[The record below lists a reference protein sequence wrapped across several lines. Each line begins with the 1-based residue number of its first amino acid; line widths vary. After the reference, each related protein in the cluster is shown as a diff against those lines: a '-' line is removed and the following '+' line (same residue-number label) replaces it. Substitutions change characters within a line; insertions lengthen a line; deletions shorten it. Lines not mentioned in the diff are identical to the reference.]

1 MTQWTRGKVFFL
13 NASAW
18 EKKNMQDFFVLLQP
32 THSVRMTSP
41 EVSQDALV
49 RRSGLGLGSEGLCTT
64 PTVDVPKVEVQTRC
78 VRDGSA
84 GKQTRSQDVS
94 NNQYNGRD

>member
-1 MTQWTRGKVFFL
+1 
-13 NASAW
+13 
-18 EKKNMQDFFVLLQP
+18 MQDFFVLLQP

-78 VRDGSA
+78 VQSSRRA
-84 GKQTRSQDVS
+84 VKMFQTINTTVEISLSLSLSLV
-94 NNQYNGRD
+94 

>member
-1 MTQWTRGKVFFL
+1 
-13 NASAW
+13 
-18 EKKNMQDFFVLLQP
+18 MQDFFVLLQP

-49 RRSGLGLGSEGLCTT
+49 RRSGLGLEGLTMYHTNGRC
-64 PTVDVPKVEVQTRC
+64 PKSR
-78 VRDGSA
+78 SA
-84 GKQTRSQDVS
+84 DKVCAVKQTRSQDVS